1 MESIAYIYTIILQ
14 TLNNDIT
21 PEAALEKI
29 RVFLS
34 H

>member
-1 MESIAYIYTIILQ
+1 MEAIAYIYTIILKV
-14 TLNNDIT
+14 LNNDIT
-21 PEAALEKI
+21 PEVAIEKI